1 MEHQKVK
8 FKKKK
13 VRVGKTQYKYVSE
26 YLYDDE
32 TMYLA
37 SITSLKW
44 LKVCKDI
51 RDAAKCVDLKL
62 IEVGKQPVN
71 ILKRVEA

>member
-1 MEHQKVK
+1 MEHQRVK

-13 VRVGKTQYKYVSE
+13 IRVGKTQYKYVSE

-32 TMYLA
+32 TMYLS
-37 SITSLKW
+37 SIPSVRW

-51 RDAAKCVDLKL
+51 SDAAKCVDLKL
-62 IEVGKQPVN
+62 IEIGRQPVN
-71 ILKRVEA
+71 ILKRV